1 MTTIQQTNSTTAT
14 VATGAVEDEGSLATS
29 SSSILPDPITT
40 LALSGD
46 PGAEL
51 AALMVKSGE
60 QQRETAQAA
69 RQTQEK
75 VEEQEDDA
83 EVSAMRQKAND
94 IESAGW
100 AEGLGMAVEGGM
112 GVAGAA
118 VDARAAEGAAGATQR
133 ADGAALTAGGKV
145 GNAVGVVAGAYPKA
159 DETTM
164 DANAAA
170 HKAAADRARAAG
182 DDLKD
187 ARKAGDDLV
196 SAALDFYR
204 EYTGAKASERGA
216 ALHRS

>member
-1 MTTIQQTNSTTAT
+1 MTTIQQTSRTTAP
-14 VATGAVEDEGSLATS
+14 VATAEVEDEQPLSTS
-29 SSSILPDPITT
+29 SSSVLPDPNTT
-40 LALSGD
+40 LALSGN

-51 AALMVKSGE
+51 AALMVKAGAA
-60 QQRETAQAA
+60 QRDTAQAA
-69 RQTQEK
+69 RETQEK

-83 EVSAMRQKAND
+83 EVSAMRQKASD
-94 IESAGW
+94 IQTAGW
-100 AEGLGMAVEGGM
+100 AEGLGMAFEGAM

-118 VDARAAEGAAGATQR
+118 VTAGAATGDAGATRR
-133 ADGAALTAGGKV
+133 ADGAGIGAGGRV
-145 GNAVGVVAGAYPKA
+145 GSATGLIAAAYPKA
-159 DETTM
+159 DEATM

-170 HKAAADRARAAG
+170 HKAASDRARTAG

-187 ARKAGDDLV
+187 ARKSGDDLV

>member
-1 MTTIQQTNSTTAT
+1 MTTIQQASHATAP
-14 VATGAVEDEGSLATS
+14 VATPEVEDEQPLTTS
-29 SSSILPDPITT
+29 SGSVIPDPNTT
-40 LALSGD
+40 LALSGN

-51 AALMVKSGE
+51 AALMVKAGAA
-60 QQRETAQAA
+60 QRDTAQAA
-69 RQTQEK
+69 RETQEK

-83 EVSAMRQKAND
+83 EVGAMRQKASD
-94 IESAGW
+94 IQTAGW
-100 AEGLGMAVEGGM
+100 AEGLGMAFEGGM

-118 VDARAAEGAAGATQR
+118 VTAGAATGDAGATRR
-133 ADGAALTAGGKV
+133 ADGAGIGAGGRV
-145 GNAVGVVAGAYPKA
+145 GSATALIAAAYPKA
-159 DETTM
+159 DEATM

-170 HKAAADRARAAG
+170 HKAASDRARTAG

-187 ARKAGDDLV
+187 ARKSGDDLV

>member
-1 MTTIQQTNSTTAT
+1 MTTIQQTSRTTAP
-14 VATGAVEDEGSLATS
+14 VATPEVEDEEPPATS
-29 SSSILPDPITT
+29 SSSVLPDPNAT

-51 AALMVKSGE
+51 AALMVDAGSR
-60 QQRETAQAA
+60 QRETAQAA

-83 EVSAMRQKAND
+83 EVDAMRQKAND

-100 AEGLGMAVEGGM
+100 AEGLGMAFEGGM

-118 VDARAAEGAAGATQR
+118 VGGGARPLGAG
-133 ADGAALTAGGKV
+133 LNAGGKV
-145 GNAVGVVAGAYPKA
+145 GDAVGLVAGGYAKA
-159 DETTM
+159 DGATM

-170 HKAAADRARAAG
+170 HKAAADRARTAG

-187 ARKAGDDLV
+187 ARKSGDDLV

>member
-1 MTTIQQTNSTTAT
+1 MTTIQQTTRTTAL
-14 VATGAVEDEGSLATS
+14 VAAAEVEDEGASSTS
-29 SSSILPDPITT
+29 SSPILPNPNTA

-51 AALMVKSGE
+51 AALMVEAGT
-60 QQRETAQAA
+60 QQRQTAQAA
-69 RQTQEK
+69 RETQERTA
-75 VEEQEDDA
+75 EQEDDA

-100 AEGLGMAVEGGM
+100 AEGLGMAFEGGM
-112 GVAGAA
+112 GIAGAA
-118 VDARAAEGAAGATQR
+118 VGGAGASQR
-133 ADGAALTAGGKV
+133 PIGAGLNAGGKV
-145 GNAVGVVAGAYPKA
+145 GDAVGLVAGGYAKA
-159 DETTM
+159 DGATM
-164 DANAAA
+164 DADAAA

-187 ARKAGDDLV
+187 ARKSGDDLV

-204 EYTGAKASERGA
+204 EYTGAKSSERAA